1 MTVSAIKKGEVD
13 VALEKA
19 IFHRLTALSRRTGG
33 EGLRLLIIWED
44 HSSHGCISNPRE
56 TR

>member
-19 IFHRLTALSRRTGG
+19 MIHRSTALSRDVQ
-33 EGLRLLIIWED
+33 EVKD
-44 HSSHGCISNPRE
+44 
-56 TR
+56 